1 MNVNED
7 EQQEDIEEDADK
19 FEAEKLLRKNT
30 KDITDK

>member
-19 FEAEKLLRKNT
+19 FEAEKLLRKNI